1 MISYKAIGVAL
12 AAVTLPALVLTGC
25 SANPGMSG
33 TVHNGTNHE
42 NKAEQKFSGA
52 DIMFAQMMIPH
63 HRQAVEMG
71 TLAET
76 RASSPAVAT
85 LAAQIKEE
93 QAPEITQMKTW
104 LKEANAPLEMG
115 HEMVMKGL
123 LTDADLKRLAAAS
136 GQEFDRLFLEG
147 MIGHHLGAIEMAKV
161 VLDSSNSAVRNLAE
175 AIISSQ
181 GKQIAEMKT
190 LLADN

>member
-1 MISYKAIGVAL
+1 
-12 AAVTLPALVLTGC
+12 
-25 SANPGMSG
+25 
-33 TVHNGTNHE
+33 
-42 NKAEQKFSGA
+42 
-52 DIMFAQMMIPH
+52 MFAQMMIPH

-76 RASSPAVAT
+76 RESSPAVAT

-93 QAPEITQMKTW
+93 QAPEITQIKTW

-147 MIGHHLGAIEMAKV
+147 MIGHHLGAIKMAKV